1 MKQQYLQRHPI
12 SQALIQRSPTPRAA
26 QSTTTS
32 RTGQSAEAAFHEGP
46 FRGLSGS
53 PLRCPAIRGGQD
65 DCPIKLATQTR
76 APCTQAESRW
86 RGWQD
91 QARGWVRRVDTALVD
106 QWQRAAVSFDGRVT
120 CMSGP
125 HGISRQ
131 PTSGQTSE
139 ALADLRRSTE
149 SVLANRERLLFGP
162 TQTSFHTVSHQLA
175 F

>member
-1 MKQQYLQRHPI
+1 MRGP
-12 SQALIQRSPTPRAA
+12 SEGCRAALCSALPSAGAKTAA
-26 QSTTTS
+26 QSSWQHRREHLHAS
-32 RTGQSAEAAFHEGP
+32 RVKMA
-46 FRGLSGS
+46 R
-53 PLRCPAIRGGQD
+53 
-65 DCPIKLATQTR
+65 
-76 APCTQAESRW
+76 
-86 RGWQD
+86 
-91 QARGWVRRVDTALVD
+91 QARGWVRRVDTALVN
-106 QWQRAAVSFDGRVT
+106 QWQRAAVSFGGRVT